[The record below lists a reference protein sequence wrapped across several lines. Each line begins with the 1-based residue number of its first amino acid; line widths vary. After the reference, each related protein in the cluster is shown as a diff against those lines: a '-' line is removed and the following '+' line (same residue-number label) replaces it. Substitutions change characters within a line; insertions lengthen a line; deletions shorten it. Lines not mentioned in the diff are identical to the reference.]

1 MPARKN
7 RTMSEKKNIRHLFH
21 SAAFA
26 LLLAVACACFNNG
39 FDLELQPMEVRL
51 HLSTSPAF
59 TRADDYD
66 SVPADDFVQ
75 GSEDAITRVDLFFFA
90 ENEENAAPFYACT
103 VSGLTDKTTSDLTV
117 KVPVDLLG
125 NFPLKQGSTDREG
138 YVYALVNLP
147 AGNTLTET
155 IEKTTSQRSYKV
167 GSTAIATLAS
177 LKQLWV
183 DGPGLVSAGIPAAFV
198 MYGGDKVT
206 MTAEGQLGHVTG
218 TIFLERL
225 ASKIRLWADI
235 PEHIYVDKTT
245 GMTLT
250 DEEYEEAASKENI
263 ETWYSVPKSGEMSNV
278 KLYIRNIATK
288 GRIDGDCSD
297 KSKLG
302 YANIDRNTKPDGMF
316 RYLTEGVKLTAG
328 DGTDAKY
335 TYTHSAAYYSY
346 PNDWDRTLPSEEHQ
360 TYLVIEMPWG
370 MGEPKGDGLYEQY
383 QNCYY
388 QIPINALAGS
398 TSDKVDQ
405 LDPNKYYRI
414 KIHIGMLGSKDLGNP
429 SDIEASC
436 EVVDWQPVDVNVSI
450 KDRRYL
456 VINQKEW
463 VMNNTESLEIPFST
477 SHPVELVY
485 CYVNYFRYND
495 VWGTSSYSGI
505 SSHNGDEFKQ
515 WVAAAQASTEV
526 NNTEEG
532 VITAVYNNSASYD
545 TLYYKKKYFYDENF
559 AEFRSDKDGYQYYVG
574 HEHPK
579 TFQRNAITYDK
590 NATVS
595 GYQAAWSIY
604 NTKYPDIEA
613 VYTCTID
620 ENKGVIRF
628 NHPLV
633 RWNEYRANTQI
644 AGRNRSVVKYYYPV
658 VNEVNKT
665 ELYDEFSRC
674 EVIIKIRHK
683 DKRDDTSGLF
693 EETAYITQYPG
704 MYVEVS
710 HNYGMEY
717 SKTEGGWG
725 NPFVI
730 VNGNNKN
737 STNPGFEHVME
748 LANHNGSNNNPN
760 MYVIYTTQLSGDYV
774 KYVIGDPRTRYYN
787 NNLIAYKTGSKDSDP
802 GGVLKDA
809 EDNEKEKITSWEGIS
824 TPDYYDEKYEY
835 VGGQW
840 VLRDRKFHDYGASI
854 KKAYRIDEGGTDGI
868 LKYYYPTDESEK
880 EGSKEQF
887 IAPAFRVA
895 SSYGKT
901 YVGSKEEMRRR
912 CASYQEAGRPA
923 GRWRLPTKSEIEYV
937 ARLSADGKIPVL
949 FGPTA
954 ADQDYGYY
962 WTAQGGVKV
971 NADHSVIFDDE
982 GDGYGW
988 TSHATFA
995 ARCVYDEWYWAEI
1008 NSRLNFSPDPLDTKF
1023 RWGDVKK
1030 DDAQAPA
1037 TPLINP

>member
-39 FDLELQPMEVRL
+39 FDLEPQPMEVRL

-66 SVPADDFVQ
+66 RVPADDFVQ
-75 GSEDAITRVDLFFFA
+75 GSEDVITRVDLFFFA

-167 GSTAIATLAS
+167 GSTAITTLAS

-288 GRIDGDCSD
+288 GRIDGDRSD

-302 YANIDRNTKPDGMF
+302 YANIDRNTSMF

-388 QIPINALAGS
+388 QIPINALASS
-398 TSDKVDQ
+398 TSDAVDQ

-414 KIHIGMLGSKDLGNP
+414 KIHIGMLGSKDLGKP
-429 SDIEASC
+429 KDIDDASC

-526 NNTEEG
+526 KSTEEG

-710 HNYGMEY
+710 HNYGLEY

-737 STNPGFEHVME
+737 SKNPGFEHVME

-787 NNLIAYKTGSKDSDP
+787 NSLISYSNNNRDL
-802 GGVLKDA
+802 GGTLKD
-809 EDNEKEKITSWEGIS
+809 DSGNQTSVVSWEGIS
-824 TPDYYDEKYEY
+824 TADAYYDRWNNLHFNDYETE
-835 VGGQW
+835 
-840 VLRDRKFHDYGASI
+840 LKTAE
-854 KKAYRIDEGGTDGI
+854 RIEDKSKNNSDGI
-868 LKYYYPTDESEK
+868 LTYYYPTDESSEA
-880 EGSKEQF
+880 GSKEQF

-901 YVGSKEEMRRR
+901 YVGSKEELRRR
-912 CASYQEAGRPA
+912 CATYQEAGRPA
-923 GRWRLPTKSEIEYV
+923 GRWRLPTMAELTYV

-949 FGPTA
+949 FGETGTSG
-954 ADQDYGYY
+954 YGYY
-962 WTAQGGVKV
+962 WTANGGVKV
-971 NADHSVIFDDE
+971 DANHNVIPDKD
-982 GDGYGW
+982 GDGSGAS
-988 TSHATFA
+988 SHITFA

-1008 NSRLNFSPDPLDTKF
+1008 NSRLGFSPNPLDMKF
-1023 RWGDVKK
+1023 HWGDVKK
-1030 DDAQAPA
+1030 DDSQAPA

>member
-39 FDLELQPMEVRL
+39 FDLEPQPMEVRL

-206 MTAEGQLGHVTG
+206 MTVEGQLGHVTG
-218 TIFLERL
+218 TIFLKRL

-297 KSKLG
+297 KSKLD
-302 YANIDRNTKPDGMF
+302 YANIDRNTSMF

-398 TSDKVDQ
+398 TSDAVDQ

-526 NNTEEG
+526 NSTEEG
-532 VITAVYNNSASYD
+532 VITAVYNATANPPSYD

-559 AEFRSDKDGYQYYVG
+559 AKSRSDKDGYQYYVG

-595 GYQAAWSIY
+595 GYQDAWRVY

-633 RWNEYRANTQI
+633 RWSEYRANTQI
-644 AGRNRSVVKYYYPV
+644 ADGNRSVVKYYYPV
-658 VNEVNKT
+658 VNELNKT

-704 MYVEVS
+704 MYIEVD
-710 HNYGMEY
+710 HNYGNEIP
-717 SKTEGGWG
+717 KENWT
-725 NPFVI
+725 NPYVF
-730 VNGNNKN
+730 VNGNSRA
-737 STNPGFEHVME
+737 STNPYF
-748 LANHNGSNNNPN
+748 ANIEKLTDHNGANNNPN
-760 MYVIYTTQLSGDYV
+760 MYIIHTTQLSGDEMQ
-774 KYVIGDPRTRYYN
+774 YVIGDPRTRYYN
-787 NNLIAYKTGSKDSDP
+787 NELISYKVTNTWLGPIRVRDIIGNLTDTVTNQKTVEAWAGDNMGGRAGSYNNISLATAY
-802 GGVLKDA
+802 VLETKG
-809 EDNEKEKITSWEGIS
+809 N
-824 TPDYYDEKYEY
+824 
-835 VGGQW
+835 
-840 VLRDRKFHDYGASI
+840 
-854 KKAYRIDEGGTDGI
+854 GI
-868 LKYYYPTDESEK
+868 LRYYYPTDETEGV
-880 EGSKEQF
+880 GSKEQF
-887 IAPAFRVA
+887 IAPIFRVA
-895 SSYGKT
+895 SSYGKAII
-901 YVGSKEEMRRR
+901 GSKEEMRRR
-912 CASYQEAGRPA
+912 CATYQEAGRPA
-923 GRWRLPTKSEIEYV
+923 GRWRLPTKAEIKYV
-937 ARLSADGKIPVL
+937 ARLSADSKIPAL
-949 FGPTA
+949 FGATGTGG
-954 ADQDYGYY
+954 YGYY
-962 WTAQGGVKV
+962 WSAQGGLWVD
-971 NADHSVIFDDE
+971 ADHRVIDNVTD
-982 GDGYGW
+982 GDPAYRGYNL
-988 TSHATFA
+988 FA

-1008 NSRLNFSPDPLDTKF
+1008 NSRLNFSPDPLDATF
-1023 RWGDVKK
+1023 YWGDVRK